1 MRLRCTDPGGL
12 PLGSEVAALLGPLSD
27 PAFPLPPNLD
37 FPVPSLCAPERAEP
51 GSLVCVG
58 ARTRL
63 SVREAWTKPPADGS
77 SPSPATASRDNAS
90 FRPALIAAEAGV
102 HFPQLDIPVLRVSS
116 AHAAL
121 AALLTAWADRWERE
135 SPFSPGGENRI
146 ALTAVVEGVLEG
158 GVDVGP
164 GAYVAKGAF
173 IGRGTRIGAN
183 AVIEAH
189 CHIGRDC
196 EIQPGV
202 VIGCAGFGFYARS
215 LAARPLAAGP
225 PLTESAPAFHT
236 VSAVTELL
244 PMPHPAGVRIGDGCF
259 IGANSVVAAGVLH
272 PTLLGR
278 GCKLDSHVQ
287 IAHNVTLGEDCLL
300 ASQSGLAGST
310 VAGARLRLGG
320 AASVDGHLRLGND
333 VSVAA
338 CSGVTKDFPDGS
350 VVAGFPARPIAAWRK
365 SRIDERRTGRS
376 Q

>member
-1 MRLRCTDPGGL
+1 M
-12 PLGSEVAALLGPLSD
+12 
-27 PAFPLPPNLD
+27 
-37 FPVPSLCAPERAEP
+37 
-51 GSLVCVG
+51 
-58 ARTRL
+58 
-63 SVREAWTKPPADGS
+63 KPPADIPAHGS
-77 SPSPATASRDNAS
+77 PPGTLAKSPSDSAT
-90 FRPALIAAEAGV
+90 FGPALIAAEADVFLPPLG
-102 HFPQLDIPVLRVSS
+102 IPVIRIRS

-121 AALLTAWADRWERE
+121 AALLSAWADRWERE
-135 SPFSPGGENRI
+135 PPFPPAGENRV
-146 ALTAVVEGVLEG
+146 APTAVVEGVLEG

-164 GAYVAKGAF
+164 GAYVAMGAF
-173 IGRGTRIGAN
+173 IGRRTRIGAN

-202 VIGCAGFGFYARS
+202 VIGCAGFGFYVRPKADRD
-215 LAARPLAAGP
+215 LATGPLRA
-225 PLTESAPAFHT
+225 
-236 VSAVTELL
+236 ELL
-244 PMPHPAGVRIGDGCF
+244 PMPHPAGVRIGDACF

-272 PTLLGR
+272 PTFLGR

-310 VAGARLRLGG
+310 VVGARLRLGG

-365 SRIDERRTGRS
+365 SRIDERRTGPNP
-376 Q
+376 